1 MNYVFI
7 QASSYILGYM
17 RKKILALDFP
27 KIPSNHSLMIF
38 FPLLSIFI
46 KTFFWYWTSQH
57 RFVLSH
63 YYVTIQTRFLY
74 ESYYFFLT
82 SLYLNQS
89 QCYSHYSV
97 TWAFLTL
104 SYLLNPPFL
113 NKIELPTKAKP
124 YVTGGISS
132 TLSSK

>member
-38 FPLLSIFI
+38 PPFYRFLL
-46 KTFFWYWTSQH
+46 TFFWYWTSQH

-63 YYVTIQTRFLY
+63 YYVSIQARFLY
-74 ESYYFFLT
+74 VSYYFFLT
-82 SLYLNQS
+82 SLYSNQS

-97 TWAFLTL
+97 TWVFLTL
-104 SYLLNPPFL
+104 PYLLNPPFL
-113 NKIELPTKAKP
+113 NKTELSTKAKS

-132 TLSSK
+132 TLTSK